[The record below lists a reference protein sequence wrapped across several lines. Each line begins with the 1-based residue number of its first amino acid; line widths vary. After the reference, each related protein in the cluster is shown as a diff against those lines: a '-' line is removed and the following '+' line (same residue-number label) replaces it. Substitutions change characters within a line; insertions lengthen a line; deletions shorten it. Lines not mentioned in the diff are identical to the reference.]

1 MISPPFSV
9 LILTRDGERIKKGVC
24 SMTTMEKDIGKRV
37 AAQINRLPE
46 LPQETQAY
54 IMGFLAGLAAAVIS
68 RPDQQHG

>member
-1 MISPPFSV
+1 
-9 LILTRDGERIKKGVC
+9 
-24 SMTTMEKDIGKRV
+24 MTTMEKDIGKRV

-68 RPDQQHG
+68 SPDQKHG